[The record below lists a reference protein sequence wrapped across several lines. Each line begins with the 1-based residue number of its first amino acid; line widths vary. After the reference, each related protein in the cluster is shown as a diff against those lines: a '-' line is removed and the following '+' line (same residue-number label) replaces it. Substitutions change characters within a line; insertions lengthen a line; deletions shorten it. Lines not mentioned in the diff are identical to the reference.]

1 VFRDVVPQKKSF
13 TVFHHRISE
22 ITTNMSVV
30 LLKLLHDG
38 TVKDMT
44 TRDGMQVFSV
54 YDFIKLVCQKMNSTQ
69 NVYGDN

>member
-1 VFRDVVPQKKSF
+1 MFRDVVPQKKSF
-13 TVFHHRISE
+13 TVFHQRISE
-22 ITTNMSVV
+22 IATNMSVV